1 MWLFLPVSFFFVL
14 LYWWDS
20 KTINRVLFRFL
31 IGRLPKHLDAHQRS
45 PPTASDLSAVTFKG
59 TEREK
64 NKKSLASSSLSF
76 SRLGGR
82 EEDQALESDSR
93 TNVSNLK
100 SPAFASGDDLPGLN
114 SQLDTPV
121 NGRLLGRVCLSSSC
135 SPDDA
140 VTAGDSC
147 ADIKTSSCL
156 SSAQKD

>member
-1 MWLFLPVSFFFVL
+1 MTVPARLIFFYSIDDTPPSIEF
-14 LYWWDS
+14 W
-20 KTINRVLFRFL
+20 FRFL
-31 IGRLPKHLDAHQRS
+31 IGRLPKHPDAHQRS
-45 PPTASDLSAVTFKG
+45 PPTPADLSAVTFKG
-59 TEREK
+59 TERESEK
-64 NKKSLASSSLSF
+64 NKKVLQAVLFFF
-76 SRLGGR
+76 SRLGGK
-82 EEDQALESDSR
+82 EDQALEFDSR
-93 TNVSNLK
+93 TNLSNLK

-140 VTAGDSC
+140 VTADDSC